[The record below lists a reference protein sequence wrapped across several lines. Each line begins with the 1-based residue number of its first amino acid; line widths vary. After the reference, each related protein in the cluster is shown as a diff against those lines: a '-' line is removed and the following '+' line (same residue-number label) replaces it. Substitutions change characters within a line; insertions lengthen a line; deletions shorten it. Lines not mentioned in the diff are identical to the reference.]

1 LGASISIVSQGNNR
15 RRNIQLLSYIAPL
28 VMYTT
33 RLLAP
38 VGCLQYITYCYNTT
52 GFIHF
57 FFSFFQVDVGGGGI
71 PSTGSSSVHLV
82 ERGERERK
90 AGHINSQWCN
100 HASTLEWRTVATTG
114 QNNQVRPVL
123 QATPYDGQKRNR
135 NDIIYT
141 RGGYYVI

>member
-57 FFSFFQVDVGGGGI
+57 FFHFFKWMWGEGASPQLA
-71 PSTGSSSVHLV
+71 PRLCTWWK
-82 ERGERERK
+82 EEREREK
-90 AGHINSQWCN
+90 RDILIASDAIMRAHWSGAPSQPPGKTTKCAPSYRL
-100 HASTLEWRTVATTG
+100 HHMMDKKGTAT
-114 QNNQVRPVL
+114 
-123 QATPYDGQKRNR
+123 
-135 NDIIYT
+135 I
-141 RGGYYVI
+141 